1 MKMMRN
7 KEKMK
12 MNQKMM
18 RMYRNKEGLLRTEIM
33 IIRIRKE
40 ARVLL

>member
-12 MNQKMM
+12 MNQTMM
-18 RMYRNKEGLLRTEIM
+18 RMNRNKEKLLKTEMM

-40 ARVLL
+40 VRV